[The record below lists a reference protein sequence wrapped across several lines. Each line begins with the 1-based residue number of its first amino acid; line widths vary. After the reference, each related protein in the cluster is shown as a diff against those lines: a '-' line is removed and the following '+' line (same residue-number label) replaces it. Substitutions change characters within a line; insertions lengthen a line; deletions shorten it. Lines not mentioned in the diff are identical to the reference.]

1 MTAGHIVLAGDSIF
15 DNDGYV
21 PGEPGVIEQ
30 LRRALPP
37 GWSCAKVAVDGDCV
51 AHVPAQVADLPAGAT
66 DLVLSVGGNDA
77 RGHSAL
83 LSQVERP
90 EDLPALMAAPL
101 EAFRAEYAALLD
113 RLAGTGLRIHVCTIY
128 TAVPFEDPQFR
139 RFAPLAIA
147 GFNAVIRAEAEA
159 RGIPVIWLEEIC
171 TAPEHFS
178 ALSPIEPS
186 ARGGQAIVD
195 HIVARLT

>member
-1 MTAGHIVLAGDSIF
+1 MTTGHIVLAGDSVF

-30 LRRALPP
+30 LRRSLPQ
-37 GWSCAKVAVDGDCV
+37 GWSCAKVAVDGDCI
-51 AHVPAQVADLPAGAT
+51 AHVPAQIADLPAGAT

-77 RGHSAL
+77 RLHSAL
-83 LSQVERP
+83 LTRAERP

-101 EAFRAEYAALLD
+101 EAFRAAYGALLD
-113 RLAGTGLRIHVCTIY
+113 RLAGTGLRLHVCSIY
-128 TAVPFEDPQFR
+128 TAIPFADPVFR
-139 RFAPLAIA
+139 RLAPQAIA
-147 GFNAVIRAEAEA
+147 AFNAVILAEAGA
-159 RGIPVIWLEEIC
+159 RGVPVIRLEEIC

-186 ARGGQAIVD
+186 ASGGQAIVD
-195 HIVARLT
+195 GIIARLA